1 MDGLNVIREVMNGVE
16 CIEMGQFCS
25 GEGVMVLTVRG
36 SGNVEQG
43 VGFEDGQLF
52 GKVCCRREV
61 AEEL

>member
-1 MDGLNVIREVMNGVE
+1 MR
-16 CIEMGQFCS
+16 QFCS

-52 GKVCCRREV
+52 GKIEVCWKGCVGMARCKGDRGY
-61 AEEL
+61 